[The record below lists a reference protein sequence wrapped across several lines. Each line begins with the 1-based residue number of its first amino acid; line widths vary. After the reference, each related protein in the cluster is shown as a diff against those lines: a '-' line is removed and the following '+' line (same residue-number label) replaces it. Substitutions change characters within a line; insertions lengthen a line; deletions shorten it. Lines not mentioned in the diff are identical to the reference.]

1 MQADGLLFLIAG
13 AHSLLYVWALWV
25 TRRPIIT
32 LFHGFLATSF
42 IAFAV
47 RPIISAIAGG
57 HILYPIGDVQDS
69 YILGLTFQLAFNV
82 AFIAGYLLFWR
93 RPKHSTQMI
102 VSGSVAKGYIASL
115 LLGVVAVVV
124 IHMLSAGAWLPTARS
139 GTITLTVPFGKL
151 LFPAAVIPLS
161 TCLPLALLVWL
172 KHTRLRLFVAGATC
186 LSIILLTLLY
196 QRGFIVSGLMVAAFF
211 FEKLR
216 GLGYRRAIELV
227 LAALLMVALIR
238 PLAQVISGAPW
249 TDVIGDPLGR
259 FRDFV
264 LGPNF
269 DIADV
274 WPVALEYTRSQGLLF
289 GQTLLA
295 IPARFASPSFRQEIG
310 ALTAVDRLNEFYWG
324 DQYWST
330 NFGFNVNLAE
340 EGYINFG
347 PVTVV
352 LGCPAGLL
360 TAVIDYLLATMRR
373 YDVLRVYLVSGLF
386 ISGGF
391 VGELGGTLQWVT
403 AFLLTGVLVWVV
415 SRLTW
420 RRSGVVPS
428 RPALRAIN

>member
-1 MQADGLLFLIAG
+1 MQANGLLFLIAG
-13 AHSLLYVWALWV
+13 AHSLLYIWALWV

-47 RPIISAIAGG
+47 RPIISAIVGG
-57 HILYPIGDVQDS
+57 HILHPIGDVWDS
-69 YILGLTFQLAFNV
+69 YLAGLTFQLVFNL
-82 AFIAGYLLFWR
+82 AFIAGYILFWR
-93 RPKHSTQMI
+93 RPKHSTEMI
-102 VSGSVAKGYIASL
+102 VSRSVARGYIASL
-115 LLGVVAVVV
+115 LVGVVAVLV
-124 IHMLSAGAWLPTARS
+124 IHVLSAGAWLPTARS
-139 GTITLTVPFGKL
+139 ATITSTVPFGKL

-172 KHTRLRLFVAGATC
+172 KHPRLRLFAGGATC

-196 QRGFIVSGLMVAAFF
+196 QRGFIVSGLIVAAFF
-211 FEKLR
+211 FERLR
-216 GLGYRRAIELV
+216 GLSYRRALELV
-227 LAALLMVALIR
+227 LLALLMAALIR
-238 PLAQVISGAPW
+238 PLAQAMSGAPL
-249 TDVIGDPLGR
+249 TDVVGDPLGR

-295 IPARFASPSFRQEIG
+295 IPARFATPSFRQEIG

-330 NFGFNVNLAE
+330 NFGFNVNLAQ

>member
-13 AHSLLYVWALWV
+13 AHSVLYVSALWV

-57 HILYPIGDVQDS
+57 HILYPIGDVRDL
-69 YILGLTFQLAFNV
+69 YLFGLTFQLAFNV
-82 AFIAGYLLFWR
+82 AFTAGYLLFWR

-115 LLGVVAVVV
+115 LVGVVAVAV

-139 GTITLTVPFGKL
+139 GTITSIVPFGKL

-172 KHTRLRLFVAGATC
+172 KHPRLRLFVGGATC
-186 LSIILLTLLY
+186 FSIILLTLLY
-196 QRGFIVSGLMVAAFF
+196 QRGFIVSGLIVAAFF

-216 GLGYRRAIELV
+216 GLSYRRALELLLV
-227 LAALLMVALIR
+227 ALLMVALIR
-238 PLAQVISGAPW
+238 PLAQVISGVPW
-249 TDVIGDPLGR
+249 TNVVGDPFGML
-259 FRDFV
+259 RDFV

-295 IPARFASPSFRQEIG
+295 IPARFASPRFRQEIG
-310 ALTAVDRLNEFYWG
+310 VLTAVDRLNDFYWG

-330 NFGFNVNLAE
+330 NFGFNVNLAQ

-352 LGCPAGLL
+352 FGCLAGLL

-373 YDVLRVYLVSGLF
+373 YDVLRVYLVSSLF

-391 VGELGGTLQWVT
+391 VGELGGTLQWVM
-403 AFLLTGVLVWVV
+403 AFLLAGILVWVV

-420 RRSGVVPS
+420 RRSRVVPS
-428 RPALRAIN
+428 RSALRAIN